1 LAGERRASCGEPLR
15 IPRVAP
21 AKLDDWP
28 FCQPREFAVTVVSS
42 TDSAARLVDADADAA
57 KLWLVLALREAGLG
71 SLARHVTARVGVID
85 GAR

>member
-1 LAGERRASCGEPLR
+1 
-15 IPRVAP
+15 
-21 AKLDDWP
+21 
-28 FCQPREFAVTVVSS
+28 VTVVSS